1 MPDQMQA
8 RIALV
13 DVNSFYVSCERLFNP
28 KLLGKPVVV
37 LSNNDGCVVARSD
50 EVKKLGIENGTPW
63 FTIEPLIRSGRLPE
77 IIHRSSNY
85 ELYGELSARVMEL
98 LGRYSAW
105 QEVYSIDESFLGI
118 VGDIEERAK
127 IGRAMREAVAK
138 NVGLPVCVGIGPT
151 KTLAKF
157 VNKGGAKKHPQLGG
171 VCDTDWYTPDQLTA
185 LMGSQHVT
193 ELWGVAGRTGTRL
206 AELDIHTIR
215 DLRDADPALIRK
227 KFSVVLQRS
236 IYELRG
242 IDCIPLEAA
251 RTVRDQLIF
260 SRSFSTPVTTIA
272 DMEQVLSVY
281 AQRAAHR
288 LRAQGSVVKTL
299 SVFAS
304 TSPFTDTPYESAGGL
319 AGFPVPTDDP
329 VAIVKAAIGTLKP
342 RLNEGARYVRAGII
356 LTNLSARG
364 SHALLDVFD
373 TAFDTKHLGATIDAV
388 TRRHGR
394 AAVGLGL
401 AGIRTGPVWTMK
413 RGALSQRA
421 TTHWGELATAHAH

>member
-1 MPDQMQA
+1 
-8 RIALV
+8 
-13 DVNSFYVSCERLFNP
+13 
-28 KLLGKPVVV
+28 
-37 LSNNDGCVVARSD
+37 
-50 EVKKLGIENGTPW
+50 
-63 FTIEPLIRSGRLPE
+63 
-77 IIHRSSNY
+77 
-85 ELYGELSARVMEL
+85 
-98 LGRYSAW
+98 
-105 QEVYSIDESFLGI
+105 VYSIDESFLGI
-118 VGDIEERAK
+118 VGDTEERAK

-151 KTLAKF
+151 ETLAKF
-157 VNKGGAKKHPQLGG
+157 VNKGGVKNHPQLGG
-171 VCDTDWYTPDQLTA
+171 VCDTDWYTPDQLNA

-193 ELWGVAGRTGTRL
+193 ELWGVAGRTGKRL
-206 AELDIHTIR
+206 AELNIYTIR

-236 IYELRG
+236 VYELRG

-304 TSPFTDTPYESAGGL
+304 TSPFTDAPYESAGGL

-329 VAIVKAAIGTLKP
+329 VAIVKAATGTLKP
-342 RLNEGARYVRAGII
+342 RLTEGARYVRAGVI

-373 TAFDTKHLGATIDAV
+373 TAFDTKNLGATIDAV

-394 AAVGLGL
+394 VSVGLGL
-401 AGIRTGPVWTMK
+401 AGIRAGPVWTMK
-413 RGALSQRA
+413 RVALSQRA
-421 TTHWGELATAHAH
+421 TTHWDKLATAHAR

>member
-1 MPDQMQA
+1 MRSER

-13 DVNSFYVSCERLFNP
+13 DVNSFYVSCERLFDP
-28 KLLGKPVVV
+28 RLAGRPVVV

-50 EVKKLGIENGTPW
+50 EVKRLGIENGTPW
-63 FTIEPLIRSGRLPE
+63 FQIEPLIRSGRLPE
-77 IIHRSSNY
+77 VIARSSNY

-105 QEVYSIDESFLGI
+105 QEVYSIDESFLG
-118 VGDIEERAK
+118 VDGDVAERAK
-127 IGRAMREAVAK
+127 VGRAMRAAVAK
-138 NVGLPVCVGIGPT
+138 NVGLPVCVGFGPS

-157 VNKGGAKKHPQLGG
+157 VNKGGAKKHPRLGG
-171 VCDTDWYTPDQLTA
+171 VCDTDWYTPEQLDA
-185 LMGSQHVT
+185 LMASQHVT
-193 ELWGVAGRTGTRL
+193 ELWGVAGRTGKRL
-206 AELDIHTIR
+206 AELSIHTVR

-236 IYELRG
+236 VYELRG
-242 IDCIPLEAA
+242 VDCIPLEAA

-260 SRSFSTPVTTIA
+260 SRSFATPVTTIS

-288 LRAQGSVVKTL
+288 LRAQESVTRTM

-304 TSPFTDTPYESAGGL
+304 TSPFADAPNESAGGL

-329 VAIVKAAIGTLKP
+329 VAMVRAAIGTLRP
-342 RLNEGARYVRAGII
+342 RLREGARYVRAGVI
-356 LTNLSARG
+356 LTNLSPRN
-364 SHALLDVFD
+364 SHALLEIFD
-373 TAFDTKHLGATIDAV
+373 TAFDTKGLGATIDAV
-388 TRRHGR
+388 TKRHGR
-394 AAVGLGL
+394 SAVGLGL

-413 RGALSQRA
+413 RDALSLRA
-421 TTHWGELATAHAH
+421 TTHWGELATAHAR